1 MQGTEKCQIAMKLQT
16 THTEKAIGFGTVKS
30 SVITLGQQD
39 AN

>member
-1 MQGTEKCQIAMKLQT
+1 MQETEKCQIVMKRQT
-16 THTEKAIGFGTVKS
+16 THAEKAIRFGTVKS